1 MQDSKALQNCEIGT
15 FNLHNHNSAVN
26 DQLSHKLENLPAQPG
41 VYIYRDVLGAVLYVG
56 KAKRLKN
63 RVRSYFQDSRNHDG
77 RIRIMISKIN
87 DLEIIVTDSES
98 EALILENTLI
108 KEYAPRYNVMYR
120 DDKSYPYICMTAGE
134 RPRIFPTRSVIR
146 DGSRYW
152 GPYDNV
158 MAMRAMLETI
168 RKTFGLC
175 TCACTSRSIDRTRGV
190 PKWNSCFEDYFDD
203 CSVHLPLDVY
213 SDVVSKVIRLLNG
226 RTGELVRDLR
236 EEMQLAAEAMA
247 FEDAA
252 KLRDGISG
260 LERFSQKMKVVS
272 GEPINRD
279 VFALHIDNEDN
290 TACGVV
296 FRIREGKLI
305 GSLSRIIRNIEG
317 ISDRE
322 IMQGFVEDYY
332 TSDLSGELP
341 DEVYLSLE
349 LEDDGP
355 IFDYLRNQRGRKV
368 PMTVPQIGEKAQ
380 LVRMAEQNARIQ
392 LKEHQLV
399 RIKQEEARIP
409 HSVQTLK
416 ADLFLPTMP
425 RRIECFDNSNLQGTD
440 PVASMVSFVDGQPR
454 KSEYKRYTIK
464 TVVGP
469 DDFASMREIIMRRYG
484 KLDPQKDTLP
494 DLVVVDGGKGQLS
507 SAVEALHAIGMFGK
521 FPIIGL
527 AKRLEEVFFPGESD
541 SIIIPK
547 TSSSLKLLQR
557 VRDEAHRFAIT
568 YHRDKRSKRTIASEL
583 DDIPGVG
590 PRTREKL
597 IKHFGSVKKIREAFV
612 EDLNDVVGKAV
623 AKRIRDYYDHTPLDP
638 A

>member
-1 MQDSKALQNCEIGT
+1 M
-15 FNLHNHNSAVN
+15 N
-26 DQLSHKLENLPAQPG
+26 DRIAKILENLPAQPG
-41 VYIYRDVLGAVLYVG
+41 VYIYRDANRAVLYVG

-77 RIRIMISKIN
+77 RIRIMISKI
-87 DLEIIVTDSES
+87 DDIELIVTDSES

-108 KEYAPRYNVMYR
+108 KEHAPRYNVMYR

-158 MAMRAMLETI
+158 MAMKAMLETI

-175 TCACTSRSIDRTRGV
+175 TCACTSRNIDRTRGL
-190 PKWNSCFEDYFDD
+190 PKWGSCFEDYFDD
-203 CSVHLPLDVY
+203 CSVNLPVDVY
-213 SDVVSKVIRLLNG
+213 NDITSKVVRLLNG
-226 RTGELVRDLR
+226 RTGELVRDLK
-236 EEMQLAAEAMA
+236 EEMHLAAEAMA

-252 KLRDGISG
+252 KLRDGIAG
-260 LERFSQKMKVVS
+260 LERFSQKMKVVA

-279 VFALHIDNEDN
+279 VFALYIDREDN
-290 TACGVV
+290 TACGVLL
-296 FRIREGKLI
+296 RIREGKLI
-305 GSLSRIIRNIEG
+305 GKVSRIIRNIDVSTEPLL
-317 ISDRE
+317 
-322 IMQGFVEDYY
+322 MQGFVEDYY

-341 DEVYLSLE
+341 DEVYLSHE

-355 IFDYLRNQRGRKV
+355 IFDYLRQQQGRRV

-392 LKEHQLV
+392 LLEHQLL
-399 RIKQEEARIP
+399 RQKQEEARIP

-416 ADLFLPTMP
+416 NDLFLPVMP

-454 KSEYKRYTIK
+454 KSEYKRFMIK

-484 KLDPQKDTLP
+484 KLDPETDTLP
-494 DLVVVDGGKGQLS
+494 DLVVIDGGKGQLS
-507 SAVEALHAIGMFGK
+507 SAVEALHAIGMYGR
-521 FPIIGL
+521 FPVIGL
-527 AKRLEEVFFPGESD
+527 AKRLEEVFFPGD
-541 SIIIPK
+541 TQSIIIPK
-547 TSSSLKLLQR
+547 TSASLKLLQR

-568 YHRDKRSKRTIASEL
+568 FHREKRSKRTIASEL
-583 DDIPGVG
+583 DSITGVG

-597 IKHFGSVKKIREAFV
+597 IRHFGSVKKIREAFV
-612 EDLNDVVGKAV
+612 EDLEEVVGKAS
-623 AKRIRDYYDHTPLDP
+623 ARKIRDHYDGT
-638 A
+638 AGEQA

>member
-1 MQDSKALQNCEIGT
+1 M
-15 FNLHNHNSAVN
+15 N
-26 DQLSHKLENLPAQPG
+26 DQLSHKLENLPIQPG
-41 VYIYRDVLGAVLYVG
+41 VYIYRDALGVVLYVG
-56 KAKRLKN
+56 KAKRLRN

-158 MAMRAMLETI
+158 MAMRAVLEVI
-168 RKTFGLC
+168 RKAFGLC
-175 TCACTSRSIDRTRGV
+175 TCACTSRSIDRTRGI

-213 SDVVSKVIRLLNG
+213 IDVVSKVIRLLNG

-272 GEPINRD
+272 GEPFNRD
-279 VFALHIDNEDN
+279 VFALHFDNEDN
-290 TACGVV
+290 TACGVL

-317 ISDRE
+317 IAEHE
-322 IMQGFVEDYY
+322 IMQGFVEEYY

-349 LEDDGP
+349 LDDDGP

-416 ADLFLPTMP
+416 ADLFLPVMP

-454 KSEYKRYTIK
+454 KSEYKRYAIK
-464 TVVGP
+464 TVIGP

-527 AKRLEEVFFPGESD
+527 AKRLEEVFFPGEHD

-612 EDLNDVVGKAV
+612 EDLEDVIGKVV
-623 AKRIRDYYDHTPLDP
+623 AKRISDYYNHAPPDP
-638 A
+638 T

>member
-1 MQDSKALQNCEIGT
+1 M
-15 FNLHNHNSAVN
+15 N
-26 DQLSHKLENLPAQPG
+26 DQLSHKLENLPIQPG
-41 VYIYRDVLGAVLYVG
+41 VYIYRDALGVVLYVG
-56 KAKRLKN
+56 KAKRLRN

-158 MAMRAMLETI
+158 MAMRAVLEVI

-175 TCACTSRSIDRTRGV
+175 TCACTSRSIDRTRGI

-272 GEPINRD
+272 GEPFNRD
-279 VFALHIDNEDN
+279 VFALHFDNEDN
-290 TACGVV
+290 TACGVL

-317 ISDRE
+317 IAEHE
-322 IMQGFVEDYY
+322 IMQGFVEEYY

-349 LEDDGP
+349 LDDDGP

-416 ADLFLPTMP
+416 ADLFLPVMP

-454 KSEYKRYTIK
+454 KSEYKRYAIK
-464 TVVGP
+464 TVIGP

-484 KLDPQKDTLP
+484 KLDPQKDILP

-527 AKRLEEVFFPGESD
+527 AKRLEEVFFPGEHD

-612 EDLNDVVGKAV
+612 EDLEDVIGKVV
-623 AKRIRDYYDHTPLDP
+623 AKRISDYYNHAPPDP
-638 A
+638 T

>member
-1 MQDSKALQNCEIGT
+1 M
-15 FNLHNHNSAVN
+15 N
-26 DQLSHKLENLPAQPG
+26 DQLSHKLENLPIQPG
-41 VYIYRDVLGAVLYVG
+41 VYIYRDALGVVLYVG
-56 KAKRLKN
+56 KAKRLRN

-158 MAMRAMLETI
+158 MAMRAVLEVI

-175 TCACTSRSIDRTRGV
+175 TCACTSRSIDRTRGI

-272 GEPINRD
+272 GEPFNRD
-279 VFALHIDNEDN
+279 VFALHFDNEDN
-290 TACGVV
+290 TACGVL

-317 ISDRE
+317 IAEHE
-322 IMQGFVEDYY
+322 IMQGFVEEYY

-349 LEDDGP
+349 LDDDGP

-416 ADLFLPTMP
+416 ADLFLPVMP

-454 KSEYKRYTIK
+454 KSEYKRYAIK
-464 TVVGP
+464 TVIGP

-484 KLDPQKDTLP
+484 KLDSQKDTLP

-527 AKRLEEVFFPGESD
+527 AKRLEEVFFPGEHD

-612 EDLNDVVGKAV
+612 EDLEDVIGKVV
-623 AKRIRDYYDHTPLDP
+623 AKRISDYYNHAPPDP
-638 A
+638 T

>member
-1 MQDSKALQNCEIGT
+1 
-15 FNLHNHNSAVN
+15 
-26 DQLSHKLENLPAQPG
+26 
-41 VYIYRDVLGAVLYVG
+41 
-56 KAKRLKN
+56 
-63 RVRSYFQDSRNHDG
+63 
-77 RIRIMISKIN
+77 
-87 DLEIIVTDSES
+87 
-98 EALILENTLI
+98 
-108 KEYAPRYNVMYR
+108 MYR
-120 DDKSYPYICMTAGE
+120 DDKSYPYICMTVGE

-158 MAMRAMLETI
+158 MAMRAVLEII

-190 PKWNSCFEDYFDD
+190 AKWNSCFEDYFDD
-203 CSVHLPLDVY
+203 CSVHIPLDVY
-213 SDVVSKVIRLLNG
+213 SDVLSKVIRLLNG

-247 FEDAA
+247 FEDAT

-290 TACGVV
+290 TACGVL

-317 ISDRE
+317 IAEHE
-322 IMQGFVEDYY
+322 IMQGFVEEYY

-349 LEDDGP
+349 LDDDGP

-416 ADLFLPTMP
+416 ADLFLPVMP

-454 KSEYKRYTIK
+454 KSEYKRYAIK
-464 TVVGP
+464 TVIGP

-527 AKRLEEVFFPGESD
+527 AKRLEEVFFPGEHD

-612 EDLNDVVGKAV
+612 EDLEDVIGKVV
-623 AKRIRDYYDHTPLDP
+623 AKRISDYYNHAPPDP
-638 A
+638 T

>member
-1 MQDSKALQNCEIGT
+1 MP
-15 FNLHNHNSAVN
+15 VN
-26 DQLSHKLENLPAQPG
+26 DQLAQKLENLPMQPG
-41 VYIYRDVLGAVLYVG
+41 VYIYRDATGSVLYVG

-77 RIRIMISKIN
+77 RIRIMISKIE

-108 KEYAPRYNVMYR
+108 KEHAPRYNVMYR
-120 DDKSYPYICMTAGE
+120 DDKSYPYICMTASE

-175 TCACTSRSIDRTRGV
+175 TCACSSRSIDKTRGL

-203 CSVHLPLDVY
+203 CSANLPLDVY
-213 SDVVSKVIRLLNG
+213 KDIIVKVTRLLNG
-226 RTGELVRDLR
+226 RTGELVRELK
-236 EEMQLAAEAMA
+236 EEMHLAADAMA

-252 KLRDGISG
+252 KLRDGIAG

-279 VFALHIDNEDN
+279 VFAIHIDREDN
-290 TACGVV
+290 IACGVL

-305 GSLSRIIRNIEG
+305 GSLSRIIRNID
-317 ISDRE
+317 ISDE
-322 IMQGFVEDYY
+322 SAIMQGFVEDYY

-341 DEVYLSLE
+341 DEVYLSHE
-349 LEDDGP
+349 MEDDGP
-355 IFDYLRNQRGRKV
+355 IFEYLRNLRGRKV
-368 PMTVPQIGEKAQ
+368 PMTLPQIGEKAQ
-380 LVRMAEQNARIQ
+380 LVRMAEQNAKIQ
-392 LKEHQLV
+392 LREHQLL
-399 RIKQEEARIP
+399 RQKQEEARIP
-409 HSVQTLK
+409 HSVSTLK
-416 ADLFLPTMP
+416 ADLFLPVMP

-440 PVASMVSFVDGQPR
+440 AVASMVCFVDGQPR
-454 KSEYKRYTIK
+454 KSEYKRFNIK

-484 KLDPQKDTLP
+484 KHDPETGVLP

-507 SAVEALHAIGMFGK
+507 SAVEALHAIGMYGK

-527 AKRLEEVFFPGESD
+527 AKRLEEVFFPGD
-541 SIIIPK
+541 THSIIIPK
-547 TSSSLKLLQR
+547 TSASLKLLQR

-568 YHRDKRSKRTIASEL
+568 FHREKRRKRTIASEL

-612 EDLNDVVGKAV
+612 EDLEDAVGKAS
-623 AKRIRDYYDHTPLDP
+623 ARKIRDYYDEVNSDN

>member
-1 MQDSKALQNCEIGT
+1 M
-15 FNLHNHNSAVN
+15 N
-26 DQLSHKLENLPAQPG
+26 DRIAKILENLPAQPG
-41 VYIYRDVLGAVLYVG
+41 VYIYRDANRAVLYVG
-56 KAKRLKN
+56 KAKRLRN

-77 RIRIMISKIN
+77 RIRIMISKIE
-87 DLEIIVTDSES
+87 DIELIVTDSES

-108 KEYAPRYNVMYR
+108 KEHAPRYNVMYR

-158 MAMRAMLETI
+158 MAMKAMLETI

-175 TCACTSRSIDRTRGV
+175 TCACTSRNIDRTRGL
-190 PKWNSCFEDYFDD
+190 PKWGSCFEDYFDD
-203 CSVHLPLDVY
+203 CSVNLPVDVY
-213 SDVVSKVIRLLNG
+213 NDITSKVVRLLNG
-226 RTGELVRDLR
+226 RTSELVRDLK
-236 EEMQLAAEAMA
+236 EEMHLAAEAMA

-252 KLRDGISG
+252 KLRDGIAG
-260 LERFSQKMKVVS
+260 LERFSQKMKVVA

-279 VFALHIDNEDN
+279 VFALYIDREDN
-290 TACGVV
+290 TACGVLL
-296 FRIREGKLI
+296 RIREGKLI
-305 GSLSRIIRNIEG
+305 GKVSRIIRNIDVSTEPLL
-317 ISDRE
+317 
-322 IMQGFVEDYY
+322 MQGFVEDYY

-341 DEVYLSLE
+341 DEVYLSHE

-355 IFDYLRNQRGRKV
+355 IFDYLRQQQGRRV

-392 LKEHQLV
+392 LKEHQLL
-399 RIKQEEARIP
+399 RQKQEEARIP

-416 ADLFLPTMP
+416 NDLFLPVMP

-454 KSEYKRYTIK
+454 KSEYKRFMIK

-484 KLDPQKDTLP
+484 KLDPETDTLP
-494 DLVVVDGGKGQLS
+494 DLVVIDGGKGQLS
-507 SAVEALHAIGMFGK
+507 SAVEALHAIGMYGR
-521 FPIIGL
+521 FPVIGL
-527 AKRLEEVFFPGESD
+527 AKRLEEVFFPGD
-541 SIIIPK
+541 TQSIIIPK
-547 TSSSLKLLQR
+547 TSASLKLLQR

-568 YHRDKRSKRTIASEL
+568 FHREKRSKRTIASEL
-583 DDIPGVG
+583 DSIPGVG

-597 IKHFGSVKKIREAFV
+597 IRHFGSVKKIREAFA
-612 EDLNDVVGKAV
+612 EDLEEVVGKAS
-623 AKRIRDYYDHTPLDP
+623 ARKIRDHYDGTTGEQD
-638 A
+638 

>member
-1 MQDSKALQNCEIGT
+1 
-15 FNLHNHNSAVN
+15 
-26 DQLSHKLENLPAQPG
+26 
-41 VYIYRDVLGAVLYVG
+41 
-56 KAKRLKN
+56 
-63 RVRSYFQDSRNHDG
+63 
-77 RIRIMISKIN
+77 MISKIE

-108 KEYAPRYNVMYR
+108 KEHAPRYNVMYR
-120 DDKSYPYICMTAGE
+120 DDKSYPYICMTTSD

-158 MAMRAMLETI
+158 LAMRAMLETI

-175 TCACTSRSIDRTRGV
+175 TCACSSRSIDKTRGL
-190 PKWNSCFEDYFDD
+190 PKWSSCFEDYFDD
-203 CSVHLPLDVY
+203 CSANIPLDVY
-213 SDVVSKVIRLLNG
+213 KDIIVKVTRLLNG
-226 RTGELVRDLR
+226 RTGELVRELK
-236 EEMQLAAEAMA
+236 EEMHLAAEAMA
-247 FEDAA
+247 FEEAA
-252 KLRDGISG
+252 KLRDGIAG

-279 VFALHIDNEDN
+279 VFAIHVDREDN
-290 TACGVV
+290 IACGVL
-296 FRIREGKLI
+296 FRIREGKLV
-305 GSLSRIIRNIEG
+305 GSLSRIIRNID
-317 ISDRE
+317 ISDE
-322 IMQGFVEDYY
+322 STIMQGFVEDYY

-341 DEVYLSLE
+341 DEVYLSHE
-349 LEDDGP
+349 MDDDGP
-355 IFDYLRNQRGRKV
+355 IFEYLRNLRGRKV

-380 LVRMAEQNARIQ
+380 LVRMAEQNAKIRTR
-392 LKEHQLV
+392 EHQLL
-399 RIKQEEARIP
+399 RQKQEDARIP
-409 HSVQTLK
+409 HSVSTLK
-416 ADLFLPTMP
+416 ADLFLPNMP

-440 PVASMVSFVDGQPR
+440 AVASMVCFVDGQPR

-484 KLDPQKDTLP
+484 KQGTASGTLP

-507 SAVEALHAIGMFGK
+507 SAVEALHAIGMYGK

-527 AKRLEEVFFPGESD
+527 AKRLEEVFFPGD
-541 SIIIPK
+541 THSIIIPK
-547 TSSSLKLLQR
+547 TSASLKLLQR

-568 YHRDKRSKRTIASEL
+568 FHREKRRKRTIASEL

-597 IKHFGSVKKIREAFV
+597 IKHFGSVKKIREAFL
-612 EDLNDVVGKAV
+612 EDLEEAVGKAS
-623 AKRIRDYYDHTPLDP
+623 ARKIRDYYDAASDVSN
-638 A
+638 

>member
-1 MQDSKALQNCEIGT
+1 M
-15 FNLHNHNSAVN
+15 N
-26 DQLSHKLENLPAQPG
+26 DRIAKILENLPAQPG
-41 VYIYRDVLGAVLYVG
+41 VYIYRDANRAVLYVG
-56 KAKRLKN
+56 KAKRLRN

-77 RIRIMISKIN
+77 RIRIMISKIE
-87 DLEIIVTDSES
+87 DIELIVTDSES

-108 KEYAPRYNVMYR
+108 KEHAPRYNVMYR

-158 MAMRAMLETI
+158 MAMKAMLETI

-175 TCACTSRSIDRTRGV
+175 TCACTSRNIDRTRGL
-190 PKWNSCFEDYFDD
+190 PKWGSCFEDYFDD
-203 CSVHLPLDVY
+203 CSVNLPVDVY
-213 SDVVSKVIRLLNG
+213 NDITSKVVRLLNG
-226 RTGELVRDLR
+226 RTGELVRDLK
-236 EEMQLAAEAMA
+236 EEMHLAAEAMA

-252 KLRDGISG
+252 KLRDGIAG
-260 LERFSQKMKVVS
+260 LERFSQKMKVVA

-279 VFALHIDNEDN
+279 VFALYIDREDN
-290 TACGVV
+290 TACGVLL
-296 FRIREGKLI
+296 RIREGKLI
-305 GSLSRIIRNIEG
+305 GKVSRIIRNIDVDSEQFL
-317 ISDRE
+317 
-322 IMQGFVEDYY
+322 MQGFVEDYY

-341 DEVYLSLE
+341 DEVYLSHE
-349 LEDDGP
+349 LDDDGP
-355 IFDYLRNQRGRKV
+355 IFDYLRQQQGRRV

-392 LKEHQLV
+392 LKEHQLL
-399 RIKQEEARIP
+399 RQKQEEARIP

-416 ADLFLPTMP
+416 NDLFLPVMP

-454 KSEYKRYTIK
+454 KSEYKRFMIK

-484 KLDPQKDTLP
+484 KLDPETDTLP
-494 DLVVVDGGKGQLS
+494 DLVVIDGGKGQLS
-507 SAVEALHAIGMFGK
+507 SAVEALHAIGMYGK

-527 AKRLEEVFFPGESD
+527 AKRLEEIFFPGD
-541 SIIIPK
+541 TQSIIIPK
-547 TSSSLKLLQR
+547 TSASLKLLQR

-568 YHRDKRSKRTIASEL
+568 FHREKRSKRTIASEL
-583 DDIPGVG
+583 DSIPGVG

-597 IKHFGSVKKIREAFV
+597 IRHFGSVKKIREAFA
-612 EDLNDVVGKAV
+612 EDLEEVVGKAS
-623 AKRIRDYYDHTPLDP
+623 ARKIRDHYDGTTGEQD
-638 A
+638 

>member
-1 MQDSKALQNCEIGT
+1 M
-15 FNLHNHNSAVN
+15 N
-26 DQLSHKLENLPAQPG
+26 DQLSHKLENLPIQPG
-41 VYIYRDVLGAVLYVG
+41 VYIYRDALGVVLYVG
-56 KAKRLKN
+56 KAKRLRN

-158 MAMRAMLETI
+158 MAMRAVLEVI

-175 TCACTSRSIDRTRGV
+175 TCACTSRSIDRTRGI

-272 GEPINRD
+272 GEPFNRD
-279 VFALHIDNEDN
+279 VFALHFDNEDN
-290 TACGVV
+290 TACGVL

-317 ISDRE
+317 IAEHE
-322 IMQGFVEDYY
+322 IMQGFVEEYY

-349 LEDDGP
+349 LDDDGP

-416 ADLFLPTMP
+416 ADLFLPVMP

-454 KSEYKRYTIK
+454 KSEYKRYAIK
-464 TVVGP
+464 TVIGP

-527 AKRLEEVFFPGESD
+527 AKRLEEVFFPGEHD

-612 EDLNDVVGKAV
+612 EDLEDVIGKVV
-623 AKRIRDYYDHTPLDP
+623 AKRISDYYNHAPPDP
-638 A
+638 T

>member
-1 MQDSKALQNCEIGT
+1 M
-15 FNLHNHNSAVN
+15 N
-26 DQLSHKLENLPAQPG
+26 DQLSHKLENLPIQPG
-41 VYIYRDVLGAVLYVG
+41 VYIYRDALGVVLYVG
-56 KAKRLKN
+56 KAKRLRN

-158 MAMRAMLETI
+158 MAMRAVLEVI

-175 TCACTSRSIDRTRGV
+175 TCACTSRSIDRTRGI

-272 GEPINRD
+272 GEPFNRD
-279 VFALHIDNEDN
+279 VFALHFDNEDN
-290 TACGVV
+290 TACGVL

-317 ISDRE
+317 IAEHE
-322 IMQGFVEDYY
+322 IMQGFVEEYY

-349 LEDDGP
+349 LDDDGP

-416 ADLFLPTMP
+416 ADLFLPVMP

-454 KSEYKRYTIK
+454 KSEYKRYAIK
-464 TVVGP
+464 TVIGP

-527 AKRLEEVFFPGESD
+527 AKRLEEVFFPGEHD

-612 EDLNDVVGKAV
+612 EDLEDVIGKVV
-623 AKRIRDYYDHTPLDP
+623 AKRISDYYNNAPPDP
-638 A
+638 T

>member
-1 MQDSKALQNCEIGT
+1 
-15 FNLHNHNSAVN
+15 
-26 DQLSHKLENLPAQPG
+26 
-41 VYIYRDVLGAVLYVG
+41 
-56 KAKRLKN
+56 
-63 RVRSYFQDSRNHDG
+63 
-77 RIRIMISKIN
+77 
-87 DLEIIVTDSES
+87 
-98 EALILENTLI
+98 
-108 KEYAPRYNVMYR
+108 
-120 DDKSYPYICMTAGE
+120 
-134 RPRIFPTRSVIR
+134 
-146 DGSRYW
+146 
-152 GPYDNV
+152 
-158 MAMRAMLETI
+158 MAMRAVLEVI

-175 TCACTSRSIDRTRGV
+175 TCACTSRSIDRTRGI

-290 TACGVV
+290 TACGVL

-317 ISDRE
+317 IAEHE
-322 IMQGFVEDYY
+322 IMQGFVEEYY

-349 LEDDGP
+349 LDDDGP

-416 ADLFLPTMP
+416 ADLFLPVMP

-454 KSEYKRYTIK
+454 KSEYKRYAIK
-464 TVVGP
+464 TVIGP

-527 AKRLEEVFFPGESD
+527 AKRLEEVFFPGEHD

-612 EDLNDVVGKAV
+612 EDLEDVIGKVV
-623 AKRIRDYYDHTPLDP
+623 AKRISDYYNHAPPDP
-638 A
+638 T

>member
-1 MQDSKALQNCEIGT
+1 
-15 FNLHNHNSAVN
+15 VN
-26 DQLSHKLENLPAQPG
+26 DQLAQKLENLPLHPG
-41 VYIYRDVLGAVLYVG
+41 VYIYRDANGAVLYVG

-77 RIRIMISKIN
+77 RIRIMVSKIA

-108 KEYAPRYNVMYR
+108 KEYIPRYNVMFR
-120 DDKSYPYICMTAGE
+120 DDKSYPYICMTTGE
-134 RPRIFPTRSVIR
+134 RPRIFPTRTVIR

-158 MAMRAMLETI
+158 MAMKAVLETI

-175 TCACTSRSIDRTRGV
+175 TCACTSRSIDKTRGL

-203 CSVHLPLDVY
+203 CSVHLPIDVY
-213 SDVVSKVIRLLNG
+213 SDIIAKVTRLLNG
-226 RTGELVRDLR
+226 RTSELVRDLK

-247 FEDAA
+247 FEEAA
-252 KLRDGISG
+252 KLRDGIAG

-279 VFALHIDNEDN
+279 VFAIHIDTEDN
-290 TACGVV
+290 TACGVL

-317 ISDRE
+317 ISERE

-341 DEVYLSLE
+341 DEVYLGYE

-355 IFDYLRNQRGRKV
+355 IFDYLRNQRGRRV

-380 LVRMAEQNARIQ
+380 LIKMAEQNARIQ
-392 LKEHQLV
+392 LKEHQLL
-399 RIKQEEARIP
+399 RQKQEEARIP

-416 ADLFLPTMP
+416 TDLFLPTMP

-440 PVASMVSFVDGQPR
+440 PVASMVCFIDGQPR
-454 KSEYKRYTIK
+454 KSEYKRYMIK

-484 KLDPQKDTLP
+484 KLDPESDALP

-527 AKRLEEVFFPGESD
+527 AKRLEEVFFPGD
-541 SIIIPK
+541 THSIIIPK

-568 YHRDKRSKRTIASEL
+568 YHREKRSKRTIASEL

-612 EDLNDVVGKAV
+612 EDLEEAVGKAS
-623 AKRIRDYYDHTPLDP
+623 ARRIRDHYDGIQPF
-638 A
+638 

>member
-1 MQDSKALQNCEIGT
+1 
-15 FNLHNHNSAVN
+15 
-26 DQLSHKLENLPAQPG
+26 
-41 VYIYRDVLGAVLYVG
+41 
-56 KAKRLKN
+56 
-63 RVRSYFQDSRNHDG
+63 
-77 RIRIMISKIN
+77 MISKIN

-158 MAMRAMLETI
+158 MAMRAVLEVI
-168 RKTFGLC
+168 RKAFGLC
-175 TCACTSRSIDRTRGV
+175 TCACTSRSIDRTRGI

-272 GEPINRD
+272 GEPFNRD
-279 VFALHIDNEDN
+279 VFALHFDNEDN
-290 TACGVV
+290 TACGVL

-317 ISDRE
+317 IAEHE
-322 IMQGFVEDYY
+322 IMQGFVEEYY

-349 LEDDGP
+349 LDDDGP

-416 ADLFLPTMP
+416 ADLFLPVMP

-454 KSEYKRYTIK
+454 KSEYKRYAIK
-464 TVVGP
+464 TVIGP

-527 AKRLEEVFFPGESD
+527 AKRLEEVFFPGEHD

-612 EDLNDVVGKAV
+612 EDLEDVIGKVV
-623 AKRIRDYYDHTPLDP
+623 AKRISEYYNQSPQDP
-638 A
+638 T

>member
-1 MQDSKALQNCEIGT
+1 
-15 FNLHNHNSAVN
+15 VN
-26 DQLSHKLENLPAQPG
+26 NQLTQKLENVPSQPG
-41 VYIYRDVLGAVLYVG
+41 VYIYRDVNGAVLYVG

-87 DLEIIVTDSES
+87 DIEIIVTDSES

-158 MAMRAMLETI
+158 AAMKAMLETI

-175 TCACTSRSIDRTRGV
+175 TCACTSRSIDKTRGV

-203 CSVHLPLDVY
+203 CSVQLSVDIY
-213 SDVVSKVIRLLNG
+213 SDIIAKVTRLLNG
-226 RTGELVRDLR
+226 RTSELVRDLR
-236 EEMQLAAEAMA
+236 DEMQLAAEAMA

-252 KLRDGISG
+252 KLRDGIAG

-272 GEPINRD
+272 GDPINRD

-290 TACGVV
+290 TACGVL

-317 ISDRE
+317 ILEPE

-341 DEVYLSLE
+341 DEVYLSVE
-349 LEDDGP
+349 LDDDGP
-355 IFDYLRNQRGRKV
+355 IFDYLRTQRGRKV

-399 RIKQEEARIP
+399 RLKLEEARIP

-416 ADLFLPTMP
+416 ADLFLPIMP

-484 KLDPQKDTLP
+484 KYDPLKDTLP

-507 SAVEALHAIGMFGK
+507 SAVEALHAIGMYGK

-527 AKRLEEVFFPGESD
+527 AKRLEEVFFPGETE

-568 YHRDKRSKRTIASEL
+568 FHRDKRSKRTIASEL

-597 IKHFGSVKKIREAFV
+597 IKHFGSVKKVREAFV
-612 EDLNDVVGKAV
+612 EDLNDVVGKV
-623 AKRIRDYYDHTPLDP
+623 AARRIRDHYDRAPQDP

>member
-1 MQDSKALQNCEIGT
+1 MQYSKARQNCEIGT
-15 FNLHNHNSAVN
+15 FNYHNHNCSVN
-26 DQLSHKLENLPAQPG
+26 DQLAQKLENLPLQPG
-41 VYIYRDVLGAVLYVG
+41 VYIYRDVAGSVLYVG

-77 RIRIMISKIN
+77 RIRIMISKIA

-168 RKTFGLC
+168 RKTFNLC
-175 TCACTSRSIDRTRGV
+175 TCACTSRSIDKSRGL

-203 CSVHLPLDVY
+203 CSISLPSDVY
-213 SDVVSKVIRLLNG
+213 SDIVTKVIRLLNG

-236 EEMQLAAEAMA
+236 EEMQLAADAMA

-252 KLRDGISG
+252 KLRDGIAG

-279 VFALHIDNEDN
+279 VFAIHIDSEDN
-290 TACGVV
+290 TACGVL

-305 GSLSRIIRNIEG
+305 GSLSRIIRNIDG
-317 ISDRE
+317 TSDRE

-341 DEVYLSLE
+341 DEVYLSQE

-399 RIKQEEARIP
+399 RQKQEEARIP

-416 ADLFLPTMP
+416 TDLFLPSMP

-440 PVASMVSFVDGQPR
+440 PVASMVCFFDGQPR
-454 KSEYKRYTIK
+454 KSEYKRYMIK

-484 KLDPQKDTLP
+484 KLDPESDTLP

-527 AKRLEEVFFPGESD
+527 AKRLEEVFFPGD
-541 SIIIPK
+541 TQSIIIPK

-568 YHRDKRSKRTIASEL
+568 YHREKRSKRTIASEL

-597 IKHFGSVKKIREAFV
+597 IKHFGSVKKIREAFI
-612 EDLNDVVGKAV
+612 EDLEEAVGKSV
-623 AKRIRDYYDHTPLDP
+623 ARKVRDHYDGTQLD
-638 A
+638 AT

>member
-1 MQDSKALQNCEIGT
+1 
-15 FNLHNHNSAVN
+15 
-26 DQLSHKLENLPAQPG
+26 
-41 VYIYRDVLGAVLYVG
+41 
-56 KAKRLKN
+56 
-63 RVRSYFQDSRNHDG
+63 
-77 RIRIMISKIN
+77 MISKIE
-87 DLEIIVTDSES
+87 DIELIVTDSES

-108 KEYAPRYNVMYR
+108 KEHAPRYNVMYR

-158 MAMRAMLETI
+158 MAMKAMLETI

-175 TCACTSRSIDRTRGV
+175 TCACTSRNIDRTRGL
-190 PKWNSCFEDYFDD
+190 PKWGSCFEDYFDD
-203 CSVHLPLDVY
+203 CSVNLPVDVY
-213 SDVVSKVIRLLNG
+213 NDITSKVVRLLNG
-226 RTGELVRDLR
+226 RTGELVRDLK
-236 EEMQLAAEAMA
+236 EEMHLAAEAMA

-252 KLRDGISG
+252 KLRDGIAG
-260 LERFSQKMKVVS
+260 LERFSQKMKVVA

-279 VFALHIDNEDN
+279 VFALYIDREDN
-290 TACGVV
+290 TACGVLL
-296 FRIREGKLI
+296 RIREGKLI
-305 GSLSRIIRNIEG
+305 GKVSRIIRNIDVSTEPLL
-317 ISDRE
+317 
-322 IMQGFVEDYY
+322 MQGFVEDYY

-341 DEVYLSLE
+341 DEVYLSHE
-349 LEDDGP
+349 LDDDGP
-355 IFDYLRNQRGRKV
+355 IFDYLRQQQGRRV

-392 LKEHQLV
+392 LKEHQLL
-399 RIKQEEARIP
+399 RQKQEEARIP

-416 ADLFLPTMP
+416 NDLFLPVMP

-454 KSEYKRYTIK
+454 KSEYKRFMIK

-484 KLDPQKDTLP
+484 KLDPETDTLP
-494 DLVVVDGGKGQLS
+494 DLVVIDGGKGQLS
-507 SAVEALHAIGMFGK
+507 SAVEALHAIGMYGK

-527 AKRLEEVFFPGESD
+527 AKRLEEVFFPGD
-541 SIIIPK
+541 TQSIIIPK
-547 TSSSLKLLQR
+547 TSASLKLLQR

-568 YHRDKRSKRTIASEL
+568 FHREKRSKRTIASEL
-583 DDIPGVG
+583 DSIPGVG

-597 IKHFGSVKKIREAFV
+597 IRHFGSVKKIREAFA
-612 EDLNDVVGKAV
+612 EDLEEVVGKAS
-623 AKRIRDYYDHTPLDP
+623 ARKIRDHYDGTTGEQD
-638 A
+638 

>member
-1 MQDSKALQNCEIGT
+1 
-15 FNLHNHNSAVN
+15 
-26 DQLSHKLENLPAQPG
+26 
-41 VYIYRDVLGAVLYVG
+41 
-56 KAKRLKN
+56 
-63 RVRSYFQDSRNHDG
+63 
-77 RIRIMISKIN
+77 MISKIE
-87 DLEIIVTDSES
+87 DIELIVTDSES

-108 KEYAPRYNVMYR
+108 KEHAPRYNVMYR

-158 MAMRAMLETI
+158 MAMKAMLETI

-175 TCACTSRSIDRTRGV
+175 TCACTSRNIDRTRGL
-190 PKWNSCFEDYFDD
+190 PKWGSCFEDYFDD
-203 CSVHLPLDVY
+203 CSVNLPVDVY
-213 SDVVSKVIRLLNG
+213 NDITSKVVRLLNG
-226 RTGELVRDLR
+226 RTSELVRDLK
-236 EEMQLAAEAMA
+236 EEMHLAAEAMA

-252 KLRDGISG
+252 KLRDGIAG
-260 LERFSQKMKVVS
+260 LERFSQKMKVVA

-279 VFALHIDNEDN
+279 VFALYIDREDN
-290 TACGVV
+290 TACGVLL
-296 FRIREGKLI
+296 RIREGKLI
-305 GSLSRIIRNIEG
+305 GKVSRIIRNIDVSTEPLL
-317 ISDRE
+317 
-322 IMQGFVEDYY
+322 MQGFVEDYY

-341 DEVYLSLE
+341 DEVYLSHE

-355 IFDYLRNQRGRKV
+355 IFDYLRQQQGRRV

-392 LKEHQLV
+392 LKEHQLL
-399 RIKQEEARIP
+399 RQKQEEARIP

-416 ADLFLPTMP
+416 NDLFLPVMP

-454 KSEYKRYTIK
+454 KSEYKRFMIK

-484 KLDPQKDTLP
+484 KLDPETDTLP
-494 DLVVVDGGKGQLS
+494 DLVVIDGGKGQLS
-507 SAVEALHAIGMFGK
+507 SAVEALHAIGMYGR
-521 FPIIGL
+521 FPVIGL
-527 AKRLEEVFFPGESD
+527 AKRLEEVFFPGD
-541 SIIIPK
+541 TQSIIIPK
-547 TSSSLKLLQR
+547 TSASLKLLQR

-568 YHRDKRSKRTIASEL
+568 FHREKRSKRTIASEL
-583 DDIPGVG
+583 DSIPGVG

-597 IKHFGSVKKIREAFV
+597 IRHFGSVKKIREAFA
-612 EDLNDVVGKAV
+612 EDLEEVVGKAS
-623 AKRIRDYYDHTPLDP
+623 ARKIRDHYDGTTGEQD
-638 A
+638 